1 MMTRLNS
8 SLRSH
13 AMPLLLLW
21 LAAVNFAGC
30 ASISTPP
37 SFHAKEVPAMTA
49 PTIPSLTPELSVA
62 PELRAE
68 QLLRRLLDLIR
79 NSKSIREF
87 TPEYLSRTMGVDFV
101 TYEPGYHAFGE
112 ELTSKWG
119 YGMEMRNDITTARI
133 KQFDFSFNSGP
144 GMPPSMS
151 SLCEFDFDQ
160 FTAELE
166 AMGFTRSSSYD
177 SPPQPPPGQPAL
189 PHGSWLYDY
198 FDRPGM
204 RVKVIPQWILV
215 PTLKKGGRHCVKTV
229 LIS

>member
-1 MMTRLNS
+1 
-8 SLRSH
+8 
-13 AMPLLLLW
+13 MP
-21 LAAVNFAGC
+21 
-30 ASISTPP
+30 
-37 SFHAKEVPAMTA
+37 A
-49 PTIPSLTPELSVA
+49 PIIPSLTPELSGA
-62 PELRAE
+62 PKLRAE
-68 QLLRRLLDLIR
+68 QLLARLLNLIR

-87 TPEYLSRTMGVDFV
+87 TPEYLSRTMGVAFV

-112 ELTSKWG
+112 ELTSEWG
-119 YGMEMRNDITTARI
+119 YGMEMRDDVTTARI

-144 GMPPSMS
+144 GMPPSMA
-151 SLCEFDFDQ
+151 SLCGLDFDQ

-189 PHGSWLYDY
+189 SHGSWLYDY